1 MRRLPPVW
9 ASVGTLLS
17 VTFVAHG
24 EARPLMSRD
33 DKPED
38 APGRSAAKEKLVTA
52 AAAGWGEAAAQQ
64 MISRVQAAGTKDE
77 VSALLNE
84 LARIIVIEAR
94 NQFGED
100 PVLAEVWRVAAH
112 EAACAQL
119 SAVEWHGP

>member
-1 MRRLPPVW
+1 VPR
-9 ASVGTLLS
+9 TLLLGRARS
-17 VTFVAHG
+17 CETGQAFVG
-24 EARPLMSRD
+24 Q
-33 DKPED
+33 
-38 APGRSAAKEKLVTA
+38 
-52 AAAGWGEAAAQQ
+52 AAAQQ

-112 EAACAQL
+112 KAACAQL
-119 SAVEWHGP
+119 SAVEWRGP